1 LLSATRPRSCSLP
14 RVPPQIGF
22 VPQLPAPPRSCCL
35 RHATGP
41 ALCHA
46 PSPKLASFRNFQLH
60 PGLAPCGMP
69 TVLLSAARPALK
81 LASFR
86 NFRLHPVL
94 LPAACPRS
102 CSLPRVPPSNWLRFA
117 TSGSTRSCSLPHAP
131 GFALYCAPRPKLAS
145 FRNFR
150 LHPVLLSATR
160 PRSCSLP
167 CAQRQIGFVSQLPAP
182 ARRPP
187 PRNADTAESKTGGV
201 WRVETDLSARRK
213 DGALGTGWSV
223 PSFCGGFDWEGDTVQ
238 V

>member
-1 LLSATRPRSCSLP
+1 MR
-14 RVPPQIGF
+14 
-22 VPQLPAPPRSCCL
+22 PAPNWL
-35 RHATGP
+35 RFAT
-41 ALCHA
+41 
-46 PSPKLASFRNFQLH
+46 SNS
-60 PGLAPCGMP
+60 
-69 TVLLSAARPALK
+69 T
-81 LASFR
+81 
-86 NFRLHPVL
+86 PVL

-102 CSLPRVPPSNWLRFA
+102 YSLPRVPPSNWLRSA
-117 TSGSTRSCSLPHAP
+117 TSGSTRFCSLPHAHGPALCRASRPQIGFVSQLPAPP
-131 GFALYCAPRPKLAS
+131 GLALSRTPPVLLSTVRPAPKLAS

-150 LHPVLLSATR
+150 LRPVLLSATR